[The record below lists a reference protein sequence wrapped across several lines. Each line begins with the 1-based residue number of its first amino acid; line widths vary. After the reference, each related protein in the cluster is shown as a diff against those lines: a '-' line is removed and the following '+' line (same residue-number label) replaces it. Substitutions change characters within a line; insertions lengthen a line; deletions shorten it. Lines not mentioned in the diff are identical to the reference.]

1 MAALYHVIVGTGY
14 SGRRLLERCVSGQCI
29 GLSRRPATIGTTE
42 VKALDLDGEQPA
54 NPDLPQNY
62 SLLYTVPPHGD
73 TEDVRLARLLAA
85 LDPLPQR
92 IVLVSTTGV
101 YGDHGGADVDE
112 SFETRPGSQRS
123 KMRLI
128 AEQQLIDWAG
138 RHGVSWVILRVP
150 GIYGPGRLGLERL
163 AAEEPLIREED
174 AYPGNR
180 IHVDD
185 LVSCYLAALDPARP
199 GGIYN
204 VGDGDHRS
212 STWFATETARQAGL
226 PAPPQ
231 ITRTDARQRF
241 SPMRYSFLSD
251 SRRIV
256 TQRMRTELGI
266 TPRFANP
273 EAGIAAS
280 LAAEKSAT
288 QG

>member
-29 GLSRRPATIGTTE
+29 GLSRRPATIGTT
-42 VKALDLDGEQPA
+42 VVTALDLDLDKPVA
-54 NPDLPQNY
+54 PDLPRNY

-73 TEDVRLARLLAA
+73 NEDVRLARLLAM

-101 YGDHGGADVDE
+101 YGDQGGAVVDE
-112 SFETRPGSQRS
+112 SFATRPGSQRS
-123 KMRLI
+123 QMRVI
-128 AEQQLIDWAG
+128 AEQQLIHWAED
-138 RHGVSWVILRVP
+138 RGVSWVILRVP
-150 GIYGPGRLGLERL
+150 GIYGPGRLGLDRL
-163 AAEEPLIREED
+163 SAAEPSIREKD

-212 STWFATETARQAGL
+212 STWFAAETARQAGL
-226 PAPPQ
+226 PEPPQ
-231 ITRTDARQRF
+231 ITRQEAKQRF
-241 SPMRYSFLSD
+241 SPMRYSFVSE
-251 SRRIV
+251 SRRIA

-266 TPRFANP
+266 TPRFADP
-273 EAGIAAS
+273 VAGIAAS
-280 LAAEKSAT
+280 LAAEGSNT